1 MRPAPRPGSRE
12 RPAGVLAALAVAGGA
27 ALLAAGVSLALDA
40 VLAARLRAALA
51 AAPPL
56 VPGGTVTLRDLT
68 RWECRALTGGLWMVP
83 LKPQLARLPL
93 PDGTVAIPARGGCGG
108 AGLAPVV
115 LTRPG

>member
-1 MRPAPRPGSRE
+1 MRPAPRPKPRNDM
-12 RPAGVLAALAVAGGA
+12 AGVLAALAVAGGA

-56 VPGGTVTLRDLT
+56 APGGTVTLRDRG

-83 LKPQLARLPL
+83 LRPQLALLPL
-93 PDGTVAIPARGGCGG
+93 PDGTVAIPARGRCGG

-115 LTRPG
+115 LTLPG